1 MSIIEEIRN
10 RKRLQENP
18 VLEKKDSGRPH
29 TEKDIEEAADGEVDI
44 TGIEMSE
51 LIMGV
56 EVEYE
61 HGSKSG
67 EDTNI
72 TNDEI
77 LPTLKIA
84 VAHLREIPDYYTR
97 LARMEREGKDALKQ
111 NETDS

>member
-1 MSIIEEIRN
+1 MSVVDEIR
-10 RKRLQENP
+10 KRTRRNP
-18 VLEKKDSGRPH
+18 VLERKESGRPH
-29 TEKDIEEAADGEVDI
+29 TEKDIEEAAEGEVDI
-44 TGIEMSE
+44 SGIKMSE
-51 LIMGV
+51 LVMGV

-67 EDTNI
+67 EDTNV

-97 LARMEREGKDALKQ
+97 LAQMEREGKEALKQ